1 MITEFLQHTSGVITP
16 MDFLLHL
23 SAKKIEDDAWP

>member
-1 MITEFLQHTSGVITP
+1 MITEFLQHASGEIIP

-23 SAKKIEDDAWP
+23 SAKKIEDDA